1 MFNETI
7 SKCIIQVKRECH
19 FFGALMLFA
28 EIHPDKSIDTAAT
41 DGKKIIVNEKFLAS
55 LKSSEQNALLL
66 HEVLHM
72 ALLHVTRRGP
82 RDPYIWNI
90 AADIVVNDLIIRNTK
105 FKLPKGAVI
114 ESRYKDK
121 SVEHIYEDLLKKN
134 KYKKIIF
141 DAAFRDILIEKI
153 DSTDK
158 DKKNGKGKN
167 DDLSDDEIEDIKNGK
182 GKGDDL
188 SDDEIEDIET
198 FWSDKLQVLQNDDF
212 ADQKYGSNTT
222 GGMPMGMAR
231 EVESILE
238 PEIDWRH
245 ALWKYVGKTPA
256 DFDDLDR
263 RFLYRGLYLEGLLT
277 EALEV
282 SVCVDTSGSVSEGLI
297 DQFVAEIKGILS
309 SYPHVK
315 CDFFFCDTE
324 LSGPFEISSFEEI
337 PLLKGGGGTSFKP
350 FFKYLE
356 KENNNLMG
364 SHKISIYLTDGY
376 EEFPKFTPKDPVMWL
391 VSKDGEETS
400 KFPFG
405 EVVRISTESWDY

>member
-1 MFNETI
+1 
-7 SKCIIQVKRECH
+7 
-19 FFGALMLFA
+19 
-28 EIHPDKSIDTAAT
+28 
-41 DGKKIIVNEKFLAS
+41 
-55 LKSSEQNALLL
+55 
-66 HEVLHM
+66 
-72 ALLHVTRRGP
+72 
-82 RDPYIWNI
+82 
-90 AADIVVNDLIIRNTK
+90 
-105 FKLPKGAVI
+105 
-114 ESRYKDK
+114 
-121 SVEHIYEDLLKKN
+121 
-134 KYKKIIF
+134 
-141 DAAFRDILIEKI
+141 
-153 DSTDK
+153 
-158 DKKNGKGKN
+158 
-167 DDLSDDEIEDIKNGK
+167 
-182 GKGDDL
+182 
-188 SDDEIEDIET
+188 
-198 FWSDKLQVLQNDDF
+198 
-212 ADQKYGSNTT
+212 
-222 GGMPMGMAR
+222 MGMAR

-337 PLLKGGGGTSFKP
+337 PLLEGGGGTSFKP

-376 EEFPKFTPKDPVMWL
+376 EEFPTFTPKNPVMWL

>member
-1 MFNETI
+1 MFNDTI

-28 EIHPDKSIDTAAT
+28 TIYPDKSIDTAAT

-55 LKSSEQNALLL
+55 LTSSEQNALML

-72 ALLHVTRRGP
+72 ALLHVTRRGQ

-90 AADIVVNDLIIRNTK
+90 AADIVVNDLITRNTK
-105 FKLPKGAVI
+105 FQLPKGAI
-114 ESRYKDK
+114 KEKKYMDK
-121 SVEHIYEDLLKKN
+121 SVEFIYEDLLKKD
-134 KYKKIIF
+134 KYKKIVF
-141 DAAFRDILIEKI
+141 NSAFRDILAEKI
-153 DSTDK
+153 DSDK
-158 DKKNGKGKN
+158 DKNSA
-167 DDLSDDEIEDIKNGK
+167 LSDGEIE
-182 GKGDDL
+182 
-188 SDDEIEDIET
+188 EIET
-198 FWSDKLQVLQNDDF
+198 FWSDKLQVLQNDDL

-282 SVCVDTSGSVSEGLI
+282 SVCVDTSGSVSEELI

-315 CDFFFCDTE
+315 CDFFFCDSE

-337 PLLKGGGGTSFKP
+337 PVLRGGGGTSFKP

-356 KENNNLMG
+356 KANNNLMG

-376 EEFPKFTPKDPVMWL
+376 EEFPKFIPKDPVMWL

-405 EVVRISTESWDY
+405 EVIRISTESWS